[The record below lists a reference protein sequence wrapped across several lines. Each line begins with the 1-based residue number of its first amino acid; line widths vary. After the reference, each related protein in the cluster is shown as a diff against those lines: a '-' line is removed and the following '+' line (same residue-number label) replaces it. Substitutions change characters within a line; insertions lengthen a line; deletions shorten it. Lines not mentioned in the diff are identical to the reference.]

1 MGLDFESIEAEPQ
14 VRRRTEIKL
23 NQRSD
28 VDLKTRLNGRRQ
40 IPRLRGAGLDVR
52 DLLVIQ
58 SRPFS

>member
-14 VRRRTEIKL
+14 VRWRTEIKL

-28 VDLKTRLNGRRQ
+28 VDLKTRLNGRQQ